1 VPTLDDHARLGLAA
15 IQDERFDDAVA
26 AFRAAV
32 DLAPERPDI
41 NSALGMA
48 YLHRGDAGN
57 AIPSLEAAVRL
68 SGPYQAPEHQER
80 RREFALSLATAY
92 QLMDRISEAEATLAG
107 VIARWPDAS
116 VEARLQLGQLL
127 LSSCRPT
134 EGCAVYEAASDWLDK
149 EQRQAAE
156 ALVGSVRAFLDA
168 GHPASVFLEAHGD
181 SYRAYFDEIAKQQA
195 EHGWYA
201 EAARMTRD
209 TAGAEGELVP
219 LVPDGARPWALERV
233 DLVNPADGTVS
244 SVYSEREPM
253 VVAVEGLEALAQVP
267 ILLPWPGHPFEVW
280 VCTRCPWH
288 WLPVVVEFSAQQPDG
303 LPVEDRVAWVEPT
316 FSSWY
321 LAGWNGEFGDR
332 DTGRFHYVT
341 DPAPLGSRAVALVV
355 DLGRAKFAAIPELLR
370 RLAVLHDAHPLRR
383 VLFGEGRLPEDR

>member
-1 VPTLDDHARLGLAA
+1 MSTLDDHARAGLTA
-15 IQDERFDDAVA
+15 IQDKRFDDAVA

-32 DLAPERPDI
+32 ELAPERPDI

-68 SGPYQAPEHQER
+68 SEPFEAPEHQAR

-92 QLMDRISEAEATLAG
+92 QLMDRISAAEATLTG
-107 VIARWPDAS
+107 IIARWPEAS
-116 VEARLQLGQLL
+116 LEARLQLGQLL
-127 LSSCRPT
+127 LSSCRPA

-149 EQRQAAE
+149 DQRQSSE
-156 ALVGSVRAFLDA
+156 ALVGSVRAFIDS
-168 GHPASVFLEAHGD
+168 GHPSSVFLEAHAD

-195 EHGWYA
+195 EHGWMA
-201 EAARMTRD
+201 EAARMTRRPD
-209 TAGAEGELVP
+209 GEVVP
-219 LVPDGARPWALERV
+219 LLGEGAKPYALERV

-244 SVYSEREPM
+244 SVYSETEPM
-253 VVAVEGLEALAQVP
+253 VVAVQELEALAQVP
-267 ILLPWPGHPFEVW
+267 ILLPWLGHPFDVW

-288 WLPVVVEFSAQQPDG
+288 WLTIVVELAEPMPFEER
-303 LPVEDRVAWVEPT
+303 VERVEPGLA
-316 FSSWY
+316 SWY
-321 LAGWNGEFGDR
+321 LAGWNGEFGEK

-341 DPAPLGSRAVALVV
+341 DPAPLGERAVAWVV

-370 RLAVLHDAHPLRR
+370 RLAVLHESVRIRR
-383 VLFGEGRLPEDR
+383 VVFGEGRLPDEPEEKA